1 MDFDLTDEQKALQDT
16 LSRFIEKDYAFDTRK
31 AIVKS
36 ADGAAKGY
44 SPAKW
49 KQLADLGLLAL
60 PLPEAHGGMGG
71 TAIDTMLVM
80 QLLGKGLVL
89 EPYLSTVVL
98 CAGLIRD
105 AGSEAQQAAIL
116 PGVAEGKLTLALAHY
131 ERGGRYENA
140 AVTSTARPEAN
151 GYVLNGAKGVV
162 LAGETADKLIVSAR
176 TSGRAGEAE
185 GISLFLVDRTATGVI
200 ARGYRTQ
207 DGGRAAEVELANVGV
222 TKEALIGAE
231 GKALPIIE
239 RALDLA
245 SAALCAETVGIMT
258 AVNDTTLEYL
268 KTRKQFG
275 QAIGKFQ
282 ALQHRMADMVVWAE
296 QAKSMMM
303 LAAVKAGSPDA
314 AERSRAIAGARAYIA
329 QAARFVG
336 QNAVQLHGGMG
347 VTDEMQVAHYFKRLT
362 MIAAQFGD
370 ADWHLARFSDTLAQ
384 A

>member
-1 MDFDLTDEQKALQDT
+1 MDFDLTDDQKALQDT
-16 LSRFIEKDYAFDTRK
+16 LARFIEKDYDFDKRK
-31 AIVKS
+31 AIIK
-36 ADGAAKGY
+36 DPKGY
-44 SPAKW
+44 SAEKW

-60 PLPEAHGGMGG
+60 PFPEAHGGLDG
-71 TAIDTMLVM
+71 TPVDTMLVM
-80 QLLGKGLVL
+80 QLLGRGLVV

-98 CAGLIRD
+98 CGGLIRD
-105 AGSEAQQAAIL
+105 AGSDAQKAAIL
-116 PGVAEGKLTLALAHY
+116 PAIAEGKLTLALAHY
-131 ERGGRYENA
+131 ERGGRYELS
-140 AVTSTARPEAN
+140 AVTSTARPEGG

-162 LAGETADKLIVSAR
+162 LNGETADKLIVSAR
-176 TSGRAGEAE
+176 TSGKAGDAE
-185 GISLFLVDRTATGVI
+185 GISLFLIDRKAPGVT

-207 DGGRAAEVELANVGV
+207 DGSRAAEIELANVAAA
-222 TKEALIGAE
+222 KDALIGPE
-231 GKALPIIE
+231 GKGLPIIE
-239 RALDLA
+239 KALDIA
-245 SAALCAETVGIMT
+245 NAALCAETVGIMI

-303 LAAVKAGSPDA
+303 LAAMKASDTDA
-314 AERSRAIAGARAYIA
+314 AERSRAIAGARAYVG

-347 VTDEMQVAHYFKRLT
+347 VTEEMKVAHYFKRLS

-370 ADWHLARFSDTLAQ
+370 GDWHMARFSDTLAQ
-384 A
+384 

>member
-1 MDFDLTDEQKALQDT
+1 MDFDLTDDQKALQDT
-16 LSRFIEKDYAFDTRK
+16 LARFIEKDYDFDKRK
-31 AIVKS
+31 AIIK
-36 ADGAAKGY
+36 DPKGY
-44 SPAKW
+44 SAEKW

-60 PLPEAHGGMGG
+60 PFPEAHGGLDG
-71 TAIDTMLVM
+71 TPVDTMLVM
-80 QLLGKGLVL
+80 QLLGRGLVV

-98 CAGLIRD
+98 CGGLIRD
-105 AGSEAQQAAIL
+105 AGSDAQKAAIL
-116 PGVAEGKLTLALAHY
+116 PAIAEGKLTLALAHY
-131 ERGGRYENA
+131 ERGGRYELS
-140 AVTSTARPEAN
+140 AVTSTARPEGG

-162 LAGETADKLIVSAR
+162 LTGETADKLIVSAR
-176 TSGRAGEAE
+176 TSGKAGDAE
-185 GISLFLVDRTATGVI
+185 GISLFLIDRKAPGVT

-207 DGGRAAEVELANVGV
+207 DGSRAAEIELANVAAA
-222 TKEALIGAE
+222 KDALIGPE
-231 GKALPIIE
+231 GKGLPIIE
-239 RALDLA
+239 KALDIA
-245 SAALCAETVGIMT
+245 NAALCAETVGIMI

-303 LAAVKAGSPDA
+303 LAAMKASDTDA
-314 AERSRAIAGARAYIA
+314 AERSRAIAGARAYVG

-347 VTDEMQVAHYFKRLT
+347 VTEEMKVAHYFKRLT

-370 ADWHLARFSDTLAQ
+370 GDWHMARFSDTLAT
-384 A
+384 